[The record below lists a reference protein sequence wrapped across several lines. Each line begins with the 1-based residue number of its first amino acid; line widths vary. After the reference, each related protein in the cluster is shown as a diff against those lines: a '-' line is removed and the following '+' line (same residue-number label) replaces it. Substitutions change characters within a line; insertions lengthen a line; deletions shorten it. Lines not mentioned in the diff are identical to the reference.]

1 MKKILALVI
10 MTIITFSQL
19 SAFAMVESAECA
31 CVINALTGDV
41 VFSKNMNQKHAM
53 ASTTKIMTAIV
64 AIERCNMDEI
74 VDVSATAANQEGS
87 AAYISEGN
95 QYYMKDLLY
104 GLMLNS
110 GNDAA
115 VAIAE
120 HVAGSEE
127 SFAELMNEKAEELG
141 LGNTHFMNPSGLDNP
156 EHYTTVYN
164 LALIARYAMTLPQ
177 FREIVATQT
186 AQVQALNSDEIL
198 YFSNHNKMLSLYEGA
213 NGIKTGFTKSTGRCL
228 VSSAQR
234 DGMEF
239 IAVTLND
246 PNDWNDHAKMLDYA
260 FSEHYPKKLIE
271 QGDTVKV
278 TNIDGKDYSMV
289 AASDFTIPFKEH
301 QKTQVEVISHISN
314 DLQAPINQGEK
325 VGWLEIVCDGVSI
338 GEVDII
344 SENDI
349 YGVSIDHD
357 PEFGSDRSDP
367 YYEWCDITDIDE
379 LKKQKEMLWEK
390 IRCIERPYREI
401 GGKYVKVGIIVSV
414 AGFFSMILLDIGAFV
429 TFLSFVAL
437 CVGIGIIIKGNHIS
451 NTLARAYN
459 NFELRDGLSET
470 NLELYEERNKI
481 YGKIH
486 GIIDQMERVERTQK
500 MMNKSNNRI
509 VNDKISSADIG
520 RAKKELEDM
529 EKVYKN

>member
-1 MKKILALVI
+1 MKKFLALVI

-19 SAFAMVESAECA
+19 SAFAMAESAECA

-120 HVAGSEE
+120 HVAGSEK

-141 LGNTHFMNPSGLDNP
+141 LGNTHFMNPNGLDNP

-186 AQVQALNSDEIL
+186 AQAQALNSDEIL

-246 PNDWNDHAKMLDYA
+246 PNDWNDHAEMLDYA
-260 FSEHYPKKLIE
+260 FAEHYPKKLIE

-325 VGWLEIVCDGVSI
+325 VGWLEIVCDGVSV

-349 YGVSIDHD
+349 YGVSNI
-357 PEFGSDRSDP
+357 R
-367 YYEWCDITDIDE
+367 
-379 LKKQKEMLWEK
+379 LKNSFFNSF
-390 IRCIERPYREI
+390 IR
-401 GGKYVKVGIIVSV
+401 V
-414 AGFFSMILLDIGAFV
+414 AKILLV
-429 TFLSFVAL
+429 
-437 CVGIGIIIKGNHIS
+437 
-451 NTLARAYN
+451 
-459 NFELRDGLSET
+459 
-470 NLELYEERNKI
+470 
-481 YGKIH
+481 
-486 GIIDQMERVERTQK
+486 
-500 MMNKSNNRI
+500 
-509 VNDKISSADIG
+509 
-520 RAKKELEDM
+520 
-529 EKVYKN
+529 